1 LSGFKRLVPGQ
12 IPLSPAWRTARHD
25 LQQRP
30 GPPKFDAAIMI
41 RDQQYRNHHFG
52 RRGLHANGARVLE
65 VTQTAHAMDLMMS
78 HL

>member
-1 LSGFKRLVPGQ
+1 MICNRGR
-12 IPLSPAWRTARHD
+12 
-25 LQQRP
+25 
-30 GPPKFDAAIMI
+30 GPPKFLAAIMI